1 MNPLSS
7 LMFRWTPFTFIRIST
22 IFIGGILLGVYNPGS
37 IPFHFCEVALG
48 VLVFI
53 YFLIFF
59 LKRDFS
65 KTYFGLIGLPAIF
78 LAGYGHVHLQKHTNQ
93 SDHISFHTD
102 SIQYYKAVITTF
114 SQEKAKSW
122 RTEALLTEMYSNGKW
137 NPAKA
142 KILFYFSKDGF
153 ERSFAYGDVLLI
165 RGTPAIMTPP
175 SNPGEFDYKRY
186 LSFRNIYHQHFF
198 RQGDLKLIGHE
209 PPSLFIKYAFLS
221 RDWSQRT
228 LEKFVTGEREQ
239 GVASALVLGV
249 TDGLDNDLLNA
260 YSSTGAMHVL
270 AVSGLHISI
279 LYMIIMWILK
289 PLVKLKSGPWLLA
302 IISLILLWLY
312 AFITGLSPSVLRAVT
327 MFSFMALARPTG
339 QTTNIYNTLG
349 ASAFCLLLFDPYLI
363 MSVGFQLSYLAV
375 LGIVYLQT
383 GLYNLWNPTNYL
395 LDEIWKISCVSIA
408 AQVSTFSLGLL
419 YFHQFPNYFLLSN
432 LLVIPG
438 SFVVLILGILL
449 LAIGSI
455 NVAGVV
461 VGFLL
466 TWSIKFINYVVF
478 VVEGFPCSL
487 VENIYINTYQ
497 SWLIMIAIVMI
508 VLVFQYRK
516 FYPFLFATVSLLLFT
531 IEQWDHH
538 RNAFT
543 KTKLTVYNV
552 TGHTAIDLMENGQT
566 LFFTDS
572 ILLADKNSVRF
583 HIHPNRLFA
592 GIQTVHY
599 AGMNSEL
606 SHQFAGGKLVS
617 WKGKFIF
624 ALQSKTQRLPENVI
638 IDILIVG
645 NNSIK
650 FTELE
655 KLKSSPRLIIL
666 DSSNSYFYT
675 DLFLKQASRAG
686 MNIHSVRHKGA
697 YEEYI

>member
-1 MNPLSS
+1 
-7 LMFRWTPFTFIRIST
+7 
-22 IFIGGILLGVYNPGS
+22 LL
-37 IPFHFCEVALG
+37 
-48 VLVFI
+48 
-53 YFLIFF
+53 FF

-65 KTYFGLIGLPAIF
+65 KNYFGLIGLPAVF
-78 LAGYGHVHLQKHTNQ
+78 LAGYVHVHLQKHTNQ

-114 SQEKAKSW
+114 SQEKVKSW
-122 RTEALLTEMYSNGKW
+122 RTEALLTEVYSDGKW
-137 NPAKA
+137 NSVKG

-153 ERSFAYGDVLLI
+153 EKPFPYGDVLLI
-165 RGTPAIMTPP
+165 KGSPALMSPP

-198 RQGDLKLIGHE
+198 REGDVKLIGHD
-209 PPSLFIKYAFLS
+209 PPSRFIKYAFLS
-221 RDWSQRT
+221 RDWCQQT

-239 GVASALVLGV
+239 AVASALVLGV

-279 LYMIIMWILK
+279 LYMIIMWVLK
-289 PLVKLKSGPWLLA
+289 PLLKLKSGPWLLA
-302 IISLILLWLY
+302 VISLILLWLY
-312 AFITGLSPSVLRAVT
+312 AFITGISPSVLRAVA

-395 LDEIWKISCVSIA
+395 MDEIWKISCVSIA

-449 LAIGSI
+449 LAIGFI

-478 VVEGFPCSL
+478 VVEGFPYSL

-497 SWLIMIAIVMI
+497 SWLIMIAITMI
-508 VLVFQYRK
+508 VIVFQYRK
-516 FYPFLFATVSLLLFT
+516 FYPFVFASASMFLFT

-538 RNAFT
+538 RNAFA

-552 TGHTAIDLMENGQT
+552 QGHTAIDLMENGQT

-572 ILLADKNSVRF
+572 VLMADKDRIRF

-592 GIQTVHY
+592 GIQTVHST
-599 AGMNSEL
+599 AINSSI
-606 SHQFAGGKLVS
+606 SHQFGEGMLVS
-617 WKGKFIF
+617 WKGKSIF
-624 ALQSKTQRLPENVI
+624 SLRSQTQRLPDNVT
-638 IDILIVG
+638 IDILVVG
-645 NNSIK
+645 NNSLK
-650 FTELE
+650 FTSLE

-675 DLFLKQASRAG
+675 DHFLKQASRVG
-686 MNIHSVRHKGA
+686 MKVHSVKHKGA
-697 YEEYI
+697 YEEYIDISI

>member
-1 MNPLSS
+1 
-7 LMFRWTPFTFIRIST
+7 MFRWTPFTFIRISA
-22 IFIGGILLGVYNPGS
+22 IFIGGILLGAYNPECL
-37 IPFHFCEVALG
+37 PFLFCQIALG
-48 VLVFI
+48 SLVLA

-65 KTYFGLIGLPAIF
+65 KSYFGLIGLPAIF
-78 LAGYGHVHLQKHTNQ
+78 LAGYIHVHIQKHTSQ
-93 SDHISFHTD
+93 SDHLSFHGE

-122 RTEALLTEMYSNGKW
+122 RTEALLTEVYSKGKW
-137 NPAKA
+137 NPVKA
-142 KILFYFSKDGF
+142 KILFYFSKEGF
-153 ERSFAYGDVLLI
+153 EKPFPYGDVLLI
-165 RGTPAIMTPP
+165 KGSPAIMTPP

-186 LSFRNIYHQHFF
+186 LSFRNIYHQHF
-198 RQGDLKLIGHE
+198 LKRDDIKLVGHD

-221 RDWSQRT
+221 RDWSQQT
-228 LEKFVTGEREQ
+228 LEKFVSGEREQ
-239 GVASALVLGV
+239 AVASALVLGV
-249 TDGLDNDLLNA
+249 TDGLDNELLNA

-279 LYMIIMWILK
+279 LYMIIMWVLK
-289 PLVKLKSGPWLLA
+289 PLAKLKSGPWLLA

-375 LGIVYLQT
+375 LGIVYLQP

-449 LAIGSI
+449 LAVGFI
-455 NVAGVV
+455 NIAGVA

-478 VVEGFPCSL
+478 VVESFPYSL

-497 SWLIMIAIVMI
+497 SWLIMIAIVGM
-508 VLVFQYRK
+508 VLLVQYRK
-516 FYPFLFATVSLLLFT
+516 FAFLYFAVASLLFFT

-538 RNAFT
+538 RKAFST
-543 KTKLTVYNV
+543 TKLTVYNV
-552 TGHTAIDLMENGQT
+552 QGHTAIDLMENGQT

-572 ILLADKNSVRF
+572 ILMKDKDRIRF
-583 HIHPNRLFA
+583 HIHPNRLFG
-592 GIQTVHY
+592 GIQTVK
-599 AGMNSEL
+599 NIPTTSQV
-606 SHQFAGGKLVS
+606 SHVLAEGRLVTWKAMTIVSVQFKARKLPS
-617 WKGKFIF
+617 NFK
-624 ALQSKTQRLPENVI
+624 
-638 IDILIVG
+638 IDILVIG
-645 NNSIK
+645 KNSMK
-650 FTELE
+650 FSDVE
-655 KLKSSPRLIIL
+655 KLKSCPRLIIL

-675 DLFLKQASRAG
+675 DSFLKQAIGSG
-686 MNIHSVRHKGA
+686 INIHSVKHKGA
-697 YEEYI
+697 YEEYIEISI